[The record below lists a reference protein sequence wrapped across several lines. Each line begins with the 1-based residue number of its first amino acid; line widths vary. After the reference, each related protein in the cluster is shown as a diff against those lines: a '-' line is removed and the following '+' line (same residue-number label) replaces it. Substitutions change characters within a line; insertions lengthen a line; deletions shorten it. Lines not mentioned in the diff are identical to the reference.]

1 MSIYSSAKFAHF
13 LGINSLKIV
22 MFSNFSLYNNHVKIC
37 SKEMVYNTNEN
48 IKTGVIMKTIP
59 TLCIILFV
67 FFYQI
72 AALAKPSWELWVS
85 ELKEEAISEGI
96 DPNLFDQLF
105 ANISA
110 PDQSVEHF
118 SHHQPEHRINYP
130 EYKNT
135 RADTYKIIIG
145 RREYKKHQSILQ
157 SVAHSYNVNACYIVA
172 LWGMETSYGRY
183 MGKFPVIKSLATLAY
198 QSNRQAKFRSEL
210 LYALHMLNDHQVS
223 IEQFKGEWAG
233 ATGQPQFLPSSW
245 VKYAVD
251 YDKCGRKNIWTSYPD
266 VFASIANYLVKNN
279 WNNAEP
285 IMIPVALPEDFDTRL
300 IGTSMTKPVSTW
312 NKLGVHATDGGSL
325 PYSNLQAS
333 LIKPDGDDAYLI
345 YPNFKV
351 LLSYNNSIYYAGTIK
366 YLADEICQKQ
376 KVD

>member
-1 MSIYSSAKFAHF
+1 MNYNIYMH
-13 LGINSLKIV
+13 
-22 MFSNFSLYNNHVKIC
+22 
-37 SKEMVYNTNEN
+37 T
-48 IKTGVIMKTIP
+48 KTEAIMKTIL
-59 TLCIILFV
+59 TLSLILFG
-67 FFYQI
+67 FLYQ
-72 AALAKPSWELWVS
+72 ASALAKPSWERWVS

-96 DPNLFDQLF
+96 DPDLFEELF

-110 PDQSVEHF
+110 PDQSVQHLN
-118 SHHQPEHRINYP
+118 HHQPEHRITYP
-130 EYKNT
+130 EYKRT

-145 RREYKKHQSILQ
+145 RKEYIKHQSILRN
-157 SVAHSYNVNACYIVA
+157 VAQSYNVNACYIVA

-210 LYALHMLNDHQVS
+210 LYALHMLNDGQVS

-251 YDKCGRKNIWTSYPD
+251 YDMCGRKDIWTSYPD

-279 WNNAEP
+279 WNNHEP
-285 IMIPVALPEDFDTRL
+285 VMIPVILPVDFDTQL
-300 IGTSMTKPVSTW
+300 IGTTIVKSVSAW
-312 NKLGVHATDGGSL
+312 NELGVRAADGKRL
-325 PYSNLQAS
+325 PHENSQAS
-333 LIKPDGDDAYLI
+333 LIQPDGDDAYLV

-366 YLADEICQKQ
+366 YLADEICQKMP
-376 KVD
+376 